1 MANQVPEKLINFK
14 AYNEGSDLIGVVDVE
29 LPSLEAMTETVSG
42 AGIAGE
48 IDSPTLGHYGSM
60 TCRINFRTVTK
71 AAASLAAQ
79 RAHQLEFRGSQ
90 QIYDAGAGRYSTQ
103 SVKVVVKAIPKVV
116 ELGNLTVGA
125 PTETGNEFEVNYMKL
140 WVAGEELVEIDKY
153 NFIARI
159 AGEDYLSS
167 VRDDLGV

>member
-1 MANQVPEKLINFK
+1 MSNQVPEKLINFK

-29 LPSLEAMTETVSG
+29 LPSLEAMTETVTG

-71 AAASLAAQ
+71 AAAQLAAQ

-90 QIYDAGAGRYSTQ
+90 QIYDAGAGSYSTQ
-103 SVKVVVKAIPKVV
+103 SIKVVVKAVPKTV

-125 PTETGNEFEVNYMKL
+125 PTETGNEFEVNYIKV
-140 WVAGEELVEIDKY
+140 WVGGSELIEIDKY

-159 AGEDYLSS
+159 GGTDYLAS
-167 VRDDLGV
+167 VRADLGV